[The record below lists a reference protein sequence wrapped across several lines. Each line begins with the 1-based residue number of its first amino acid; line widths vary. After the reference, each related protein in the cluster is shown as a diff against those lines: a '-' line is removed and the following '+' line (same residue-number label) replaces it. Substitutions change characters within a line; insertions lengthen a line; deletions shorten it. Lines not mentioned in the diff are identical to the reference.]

1 MLQRVVGNRSAG
13 RLPSITV
20 SGATVWDHRSYGIL
34 GKLKQRGA
42 VSGPRLITTAPFIH
56 FTPSMEEQW
65 GLLSIILL
73 RNFRAEV
80 FGNVW
85 RESPGAVIAAVA
97 LASDARVVWDV
108 ASESEPTSPGARQQ
122 MGSMSSQR
130 HK

>member
-1 MLQRVVGNRSAG
+1 
-13 RLPSITV
+13 
-20 SGATVWDHRSYGIL
+20 
-34 GKLKQRGA
+34 
-42 VSGPRLITTAPFIH
+42 
-56 FTPSMEEQW
+56 MEEQW

-85 RESPGAVIAAVA
+85 RESLGAVIASVA

-108 ASESEPTSPGARQQ
+108 ASESEPTSPGAQQQ